1 MKIYGIDGD
10 YMATETAQIATQYA
24 YGDGE
29 KRSCQLTR
37 EAVSN
42 LLYDIPIHDYLSL
55 ICQELFRS
63 WIRSAE

>member
-1 MKIYGIDGD
+1 MMKIYGIDGD

-29 KRSCQLTR
+29 KRSCQPTR

-42 LLYDIPIHDYLSL
+42 LLYGYSDS
-55 ICQELFRS
+55 
-63 WIRSAE
+63 